1 MWMITEKMDVEERV
15 YMSVYLWMYYG
26 LNESKKELLI
36 WFVFDIWVN
45 NIE

>member
-1 MWMITEKMDVEERV
+1 MITEKMDVEERV

-36 WFVFDIWVN
+36 
-45 NIE
+45 